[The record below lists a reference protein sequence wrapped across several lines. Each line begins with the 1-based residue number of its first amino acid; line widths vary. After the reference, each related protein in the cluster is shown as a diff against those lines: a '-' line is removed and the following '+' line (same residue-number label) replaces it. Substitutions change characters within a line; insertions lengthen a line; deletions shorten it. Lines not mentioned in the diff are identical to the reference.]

1 MDKMM
6 ETGIEVLGYIAF
18 VLILAAYALNIKG
31 RIKSSS
37 PIYIWFNLFGGLF
50 FAINT
55 YYHHAYP
62 SAILNVIWVLIA
74 VTSLLK
80 KKSANEAH

>member
-1 MDKMM
+1 MDIL
-6 ETGIEVLGYIAF
+6 IEALGYIAF
-18 VLILAAYALNIKG
+18 VLILAAYTLNISGK
-31 RIKSSS
+31 IHSSS
-37 PIYIWFNLFGGLF
+37 PVYIWFNLIGGLL

-74 VTSLLK
+74 VSAFFK
-80 KKSANEAH
+80 KKPDTQA

>member
-1 MDKMM
+1 M
-6 ETGIEVLGYIAF
+6 EILIEVLGYVAF

-31 RIKSSS
+31 KVHSSS
-37 PIYIWFNLFGGLF
+37 PLYVWFNLVGGFF

-55 YYHHAYP
+55 YYHGAYP

-74 VTSLLK
+74 VSAFFK
-80 KKSANEAH
+80 KKPDVQP